1 MLLLLLFVVAIFI
14 RTRINFTI
22 QHPHSYLQTSET
34 GGLQNIGGAGP
45 MSHANTSLHIIQ
57 QLPPVSGAATQ
68 PLE

>member
-1 MLLLLLFVVAIFI
+1 MLFVVAIFI

-34 GGLQNIGGAGP
+34 GGLQNSAGGAGL
-45 MSHANTSLHIIQ
+45 MSHANTSLDIQ

>member
-34 GGLQNIGGAGP
+34 GRLQNSAGAGL
-45 MSHANTSLHIIQ
+45 MSHANTNLDIQ
-57 QLPPVSGAATQ
+57 RLPPVSGAATQ